1 MFCPVANFTLEN
13 LLDEVFFLIRELGQ
27 SYNEIMSWPRDIRN
41 GLLERQLKRIEQ
53 QREAAR
59 KVQD

>member
-59 KVQD
+59 KLQD